1 MVIRSLAVAAIV
13 AIPATAATGT
23 VIFYDNQGAFDTQIS
38 NAGYLFEGLEDFEGN
53 NVGDNNVLALPG
65 PLQGGVP
72 WVDGGGMGF
81 PTGLSQMNLS
91 ITCSGSDP
99 DNWVVLL
106 TNGFAGAV
114 TDCVGANTFAQS
126 TNLNFLNGMTGG
138 VSLKLFDLIN
148 GGGADV
154 AVYDINDALIGS
166 TVANAP
172 FVGAFLGVYSDVA
185 IGRIN
190 IQAQNTGGEILDNV
204 AMYNIIPAP
213 ASLGLLALAG
223 LARRRRR

>member
-1 MVIRSLAVAAIV
+1 MVIRTLVAAAIV
-13 AIPATAATGT
+13 AIPATAATGA
-23 VIFYDNQGAFDTQIS
+23 VIFYDNAGAFDTQMS
-38 NAGYLFEGLEDFEGN
+38 NMGYLFEGLEDFEGN

-65 PLQGGVP
+65 PLEGGTP

-91 ITCSGSDP
+91 ITCSGADP

-114 TDCVGANTFAQS
+114 TDCVGANTFVES
-126 TNLNFLNGMTGG
+126 TNLNFVNGMTGG
-138 VSLKLFDLIN
+138 MSLDLFDLV
-148 GGGADV
+148 GGGLADI
-154 AVYDINDALIGS
+154 AVYDLNDALIGS
-166 TVANAP
+166 YAANAP
-172 FVGAFLGVYSDVA
+172 FNGAFLGVYSDVA

-190 IQAQNTGGEILDNV
+190 IQAQNAGGEILDNV